1 MADYYDEIDNKMA
14 NYYDEI
20 DDKMADYDYNNL
32 FIAFYDKLR
41 QKKTV
46 LNADNYY
53 DNIKNEEI
61 KYYKLAYKKYM
72 EKKKSHIE
80 IIENNNIN
88 YTVLSDNNVDVVITK
103 QIYPFG
109 LKTLTYH
116 FIIKEFK
123 YPDLQKKLPFCILK
137 TDTNVQLIL
146 SNNEELL
153 KKYADNFNKKLNKN
167 KLVVAK
173 KKKQELENQLKF
185 DSKQQNDQYNLRN
198 VKNEISKLSDSYSK
212 EVYKF
217 YENNKD
223 KKELA
228 ETIDKIA
235 YYKFMDIMK
244 KKNEGTNE
252 EKIDDG
258 DLNMTIIT
266 TYSLKEPETVKFI
279 IKGGKFIH
287 ETDAEKF
294 TIKRLN
300 EYKSLVKYENENKN
314 KDPYI
319 LFNFENV
326 KEYKEYLKLK
336 DLTNP

>member
-1 MADYYDEIDNKMA
+1 MTVLDVDKYYDNI
-14 NYYDEI
+14 
-20 DDKMADYDYNNL
+20 
-32 FIAFYDKLR
+32 
-41 QKKTV
+41 KK
-46 LNADNYY
+46 YY

-72 EKKKSHIE
+72 DIMKEKKKSHIE

-88 YTVLSDNNVDVVITK
+88 YTVLSNNKVNVVITK

-109 LKTLTYH
+109 LKTLTYN
-116 FIIKEFK
+116 FIIKGFEDTDSQ
-123 YPDLQKKLPFCILK
+123 YESFCILE
-137 TDTNVQLIL
+137 TNTNVPLILLNNQLIL
-146 SNNEELL
+146 SNNEESL
-153 KKYADNFNKKLNKN
+153 KKYADNYNKELNKN
-167 KLVVAK
+167 KLLAAE
-173 KKKQELENQLKF
+173 KKKQDLEIKIQLKF
-185 DSKQQNDQYNLRN
+185 DSKQQKDQYNLRN
-198 VKNEISKLSDSYSK
+198 ELINVKNKISKLSDSYSK

-217 YENNKD
+217 YENKKY

-228 ETIDKIA
+228 DTIDKIA

-244 KKNEGTNE
+244 EKNEGTNE

-258 DLNMTIIT
+258 DLNMTITT

-279 IKGGKFIH
+279 TKGKFDN

-300 EYKSLVKYENENKN
+300 EYKSLVKYENEYKY

-336 DLTNP
+336 DSTNP